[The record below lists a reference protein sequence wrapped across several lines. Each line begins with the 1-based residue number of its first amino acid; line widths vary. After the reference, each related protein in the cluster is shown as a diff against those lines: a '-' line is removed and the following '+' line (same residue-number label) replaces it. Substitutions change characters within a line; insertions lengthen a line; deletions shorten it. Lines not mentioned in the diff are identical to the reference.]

1 MPESTNSETSRTP
14 FPATP
19 RDVVPLTV
27 QEFTFQL
34 DLDHSPSFDEVCER
48 FRADSNRAVVW
59 LLRFRALQR
68 LKNDNRM
75 VVCAGKASD
84 SSETGKASDSS
95 ERLRLSAVFEIAAT
109 QALSSRWEFDSHA
122 FFTAVSTLAT
132 RQ

>member
-1 MPESTNSETSRTP
+1 MPETTNSKTSMTP

-59 LLRFRALQR
+59 LLRFRALQG

-75 VVCAGKASD
+75 IVCAGPASD
-84 SSETGKASDSS
+84 SSG
-95 ERLRLSAVFEIAAT
+95 RLRLSAVFEIAAT
-109 QALSSRWEFDSHA
+109 QALGSRWEFDSHA

-132 RQ
+132 DRR